1 MDFLMKERIA
11 LFTTVNERYIKN
23 AIRCFQIFKENNPGT
38 FDYFL
43 VTSANTDSYKEDL
56 KNNRITVIN
65 IDLSNVFI
73 AEEDWGWPSES
84 FWYNWVPLELDKKG
98 YKFSMYVDCDNVNMK
113 TLDFSWLSDDFVLA
127 GSPRMR
133 NNLSEEIDAWYYI
146 NAVSTKEKAS
156 FLENEFDLINK
167 DNIIDINS
175 GVLVFNNKRRVS
187 ENLFEKSLEL
197 FNKTK
202 LGGYPMVDD
211 DSLL

>member
-11 LFTTVNERYIKN
+11 LFTTVNEGYIKN

-133 NNLSEEIDAWYYI
+133 
-146 NAVSTKEKAS
+146 
-156 FLENEFDLINK
+156 
-167 DNIIDINS
+167 
-175 GVLVFNNKRRVS
+175 
-187 ENLFEKSLEL
+187 
-197 FNKTK
+197 
-202 LGGYPMVDD
+202 
-211 DSLL
+211 